1 MNFQDY
7 VKIHK
12 NEVRTLNVWDID
24 DTLFKTDARV
34 KVMKDGKFVRF
45 LEPGEYNHYVRKPGE
60 EFDFMEFRDGKLFRQ
75 SAKPINNVLDKAKT
89 IILNQSE
96 NSESIILTARS
107 DFFDHKE
114 FLQAFRDHGFPIDHV
129 YVERTGN
136 LSYLKPTAK
145 MHTLKAVVLKKYIN
159 SGKYDRVRIWDDSK
173 ANLDMLLK
181 LAKKDVEVIA
191 YLVNHDGS
199 VVRYGTAGSRKKELH
214 EHVSSVK
221 NVIRKALKDSLYE

>member
-7 VKIHK
+7 IKTHK
-12 NEVRTLNVWDID
+12 NELRTLNVWDID

-34 KVMKDGKFVRF
+34 KVMKNGKFVRF
-45 LEPGEYNHYVRKPGE
+45 LEPGEYNTYVRKPDE
-60 EFDFMEFRDGKLFRQ
+60 NFDFMEFKDGKLFRQ
-75 SAKPINNVLDKAKT
+75 SAKPINNVLDKART
-89 IILNQSE
+89 IIMNQTE
-96 NSESIILTARS
+96 NSHSIILTARS

-181 LAKKDVEVIA
+181 LAKPEVEVVA

-199 VVRYGTAGSRKKELH
+199 VQRYGTSGSRKKELR
-214 EHVSSVK
+214 EHVESVK
-221 NVIRKALKDSLYE
+221 TVVRNALSKSLYE

>member
-1 MNFQDY
+1 MDFNAY
-7 VKIHK
+7 MKLHK
-12 NEVRTLNVWDID
+12 DEVRTLNVWDID

-34 KVMKDGKFVRF
+34 KIMKNGKMVRY

-75 SAKPINNVLDKAKT
+75 SAKPINNVLDKART
-89 IILNQSE
+89 IIMNQTE

-107 DFFDHKE
+107 DFHDHHE

-136 LSYLKPTAK
+136 LSYLNPTAK

-181 LAKKDVEVIA
+181 LAKSGVEVVA
-191 YLVNHDGS
+191 YHVDHDGS
-199 VVRYGTAGSRKKELH
+199 VKRHGTAGSHTKNLK
-214 EHVSSVK
+214 EHVTSVK
-221 NVIRKALKDSLYE
+221 TVVRRSLRNSLYE

>member
-1 MNFQDY
+1 MDFNEY
-7 VKIHK
+7 IKAHT

-34 KVMKDGKFVRF
+34 KVMKDGKMVRY
-45 LEPGEYNHYVRKPGE
+45 LEPGEYNTYVRKPGE
-60 EFDFMEFRDGKLFRQ
+60 QFDFMEFRDGKLFRQ
-75 SAKPINNVLDKAKT
+75 SARPINNVLDKAKT
-89 IILNQSE
+89 VIMNQTE
-96 NSESIILTARS
+96 NSHSIILTARS

-136 LSYLKPTAK
+136 LAYLNPSAK

-159 SGKYDRVRIWDDSK
+159 SGNYDRVRIWDDSK

-181 LAKKDVEVIA
+181 LAKPNVEVIA
-191 YLVNHDGS
+191 YHVDHDGS
-199 VVRYGTAGSRKKELH
+199 VKRYGTSGSRKKDLRERV
-214 EHVSSVK
+214 ESVK
-221 NVIRKALKDSLYE
+221 GVVRKALKENIYE